1 MAKKKLNTED
11 RFNRLERLVV
21 RLLLSTPAGRSGSQ
35 LIDVERMPRT
45 TANALNKRFYPWAG
59 DEDKAEAAY
68 AVDSILDMCAGDIT
82 AAKDDQNKADAAA
95 KGLILDAKRAELEA
109 SKRAADEAAR
119 VAQKE
124 IDALTV
130 TQIE

>member
-1 MAKKKLNTED
+1 MTKKKLNTED

-59 DEDKAEAAY
+59 DEDKVEAAY